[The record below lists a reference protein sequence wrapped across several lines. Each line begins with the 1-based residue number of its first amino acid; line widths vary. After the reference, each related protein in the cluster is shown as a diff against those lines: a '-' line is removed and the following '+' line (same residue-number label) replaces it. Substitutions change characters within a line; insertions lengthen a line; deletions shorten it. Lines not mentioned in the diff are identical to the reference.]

1 MARVPRPFWRQITI
15 TLLIGL
21 GVALIGVRRPAFS
34 AFNQGNLT
42 PTVKICHL
50 CDDEIPGVTSSP
62 AFTPSPQGQA
72 RVRLV
77 MFWMNGCPHCHEV
90 LEKILPPLQQR
101 YGNALDIRQIE
112 IATVEDVNYF
122 YQVAEYYGIPR
133 EQAGVPFL
141 IVGNRVLKGSGD
153 IAVELPPLIEELLA
167 QGGNDWPVLPASPSY
182 AITPEITP
190 TKSSP
195 IPTPIENL
203 EFTGFGFLYA
213 VIAFLIVSILYA
225 VVSVIKVVLVRPNSV
240 PSMSIERPTVAIF
253 LLALIGLGIA
263 VYLSV
268 VEISGRAAWC
278 GPVGDCNAVQSS
290 AYARLGGVVP
300 IALIGVI
307 GYAMLLV
314 LWGWGRYGRSRLV
327 VLATLGIMGLAL
339 VGTAVSL
346 YLAYLEVMVIRA
358 MCGWCTASALTM
370 GLLLWL
376 SVPGAQR
383 AWKYLLAPNL
393 S

>member
-15 TLLIGL
+15 ALLIGWGL
-21 GVALIGVRRPAFS
+21 ALIVVSRPALS
-34 AFNQGNLT
+34 AFSQGNLT

-62 AFTPSPQGQA
+62 VFTPSPQGEA

-90 LEKILPPLQQR
+90 LEKILPPLQQQ
-101 YGNALDIRQIE
+101 YGNALDIRLIE

-141 IVGNRVLKGSGD
+141 IVGNRVLKGSGE
-153 IAVELPPLIEELLA
+153 IAVELPPLIEEILA

-182 AITPEITP
+182 VITPEITP

-213 VIAFLIVSILYA
+213 VIAFLIASILYA

-240 PSMSIERPTVAIF
+240 PSEPVERPTVAIL

-268 VEISGRAAWC
+268 VEFSGRAAWC

-314 LWGWGRYGRSRLV
+314 LWGWGRYGRSRFV

-346 YLAYLEVMVIRA
+346 YLAYLEVVVIRA

-370 GLLLWL
+370 GLILWL
-376 SVPGAQR
+376 SVPRAQR